1 MRDGSLGIECVAALR
16 SAAIVATEAVCMVL
30 SQKPKN
36 HRQGIA
42 GGFGGLASS
51 RVKALLETKRQ
62 PEQFVGNLTQIIAN
76 QVN

>member
-1 MRDGSLGIECVAALR
+1 MRDGSLGIECVAVLR
-16 SAAIVATEAVCMVL
+16 AAAIVRDRGGMHVL

-62 PEQFVGNLTQIIAN
+62 PEQFVGNLTRIIAN